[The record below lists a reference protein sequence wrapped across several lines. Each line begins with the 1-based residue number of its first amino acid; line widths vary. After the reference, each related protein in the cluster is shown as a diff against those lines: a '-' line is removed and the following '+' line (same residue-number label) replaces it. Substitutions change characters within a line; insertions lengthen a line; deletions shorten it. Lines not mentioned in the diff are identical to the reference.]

1 MKNYFRN
8 GCIAAVCSLSTG
20 AAFAEGGTA
29 AADAA
34 AKALDATQP
43 DVTATS
49 PKVMLVVAT
58 CVGVGILI
66 SLMRKA

>member
-20 AAFAEGGTA
+20 AAFAEGTA

-34 AKALDATQP
+34 AKALDATQS

>member
-20 AAFAEGGTA
+20 AAFVEGTA

-34 AKALDATQP
+34 AKALDATQS

>member
-34 AKALDATQP
+34 AKALDATQS

>member
-20 AAFAEGGTA
+20 AAFAEGT
-29 AADAA
+29 AA
-34 AKALDATQP
+34 AKALDATQS